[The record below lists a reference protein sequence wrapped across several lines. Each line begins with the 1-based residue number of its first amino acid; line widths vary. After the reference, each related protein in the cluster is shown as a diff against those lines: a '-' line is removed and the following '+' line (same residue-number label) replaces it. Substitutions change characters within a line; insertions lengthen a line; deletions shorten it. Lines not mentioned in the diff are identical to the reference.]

1 MVPEVKAIHMEFLK
15 QEGYLIFELTNIL
28 VPIFN
33 EDTNI
38 TEIKSFANNPVKNYA
53 ETSANLHA
61 YFEE

>member
-1 MVPEVKAIHMEFLK
+1 MEFLK